1 MSWFHTIAELAQ
13 AIVTGSAPNGSAGVP
28 AGSGT
33 AAQTFSSVSTDTRTL
48 RPGDVFFALSG
59 ENFDGN
65 TFVPQAFEK
74 GAVAAVCER
83 PMPGG
88 LCITVESPLR
98 ALQDFAAWHR
108 SQCSAKV
115 IAITGSSGKT
125 TAKDLT
131 AALLA
136 SKYPVVKTQGNL
148 NNDIGCP
155 LSLLHLDDTTQYA
168 VIEMGAN
175 HAGEIAGLCRVARP
189 DEAAVTIVAPA
200 HLEGFGSIEGVARAK
215 AEIVEGLVPGGMFY
229 VNVDNP
235 WCLAMAERHPG
246 PKMYFGGH
254 GDVVLRNCSFD
265 AAGEMVLDI
274 DPVGVLRLPLS
285 VRAHATNVLLAV
297 AVALRH
303 GVDEIEAPLRA
314 ACAGLS
320 RFKTLAV
327 GPLTVLDDSYNA
339 NPASMAAAL
348 QALADRRVSGARIAA
363 LGEMRELGA
372 AAGDLHR
379 EVGEAAGRFG
389 VNHLYAFGPHAADM
403 AAGAL
408 AAGVPHAEALDDHD
422 AIASA
427 VRRVAVPG
435 DALLVKGSRGARMET
450 VIEALKRM
458 YGG

>member
-1 MSWFHTIAELAQ
+1 MSWTCTLGELAR
-13 AIVTGSAPNGSAGVP
+13 AIGAPVPHNG
-28 AGSGT
+28 
-33 AAQTFSSVSTDTRTL
+33 AAARTFSAVSTDTRSL

-74 GAVAAVCER
+74 GAVAAVCEQ
-83 PMPGG
+83 PVPGG
-88 LCITVESPLR
+88 LCVVAEEPVR
-98 ALQDFAAWHR
+98 RLQDFAAWHR
-108 SQCSAKV
+108 TRCAANV

-125 TAKDLT
+125 TAKDLV

-155 LSLLHLDDTTQYA
+155 LSLLLMDENTRHA

-175 HAGEIAGLCRVARP
+175 HAGEIAGLCRIARP

-200 HLEGFGSIEGVARAK
+200 HLEGFGTIEGIARAK
-215 AEIVEGLVPGGMFY
+215 AEIVTGLARGGMFY

-235 WCLAMAERHPG
+235 WCLAMAARHDG
-246 PKMYFGGH
+246 PKMYFGAH
-254 GDVVLRNCSFD
+254 GDVVLRSCAFD
-265 AAGEMVLDI
+265 DAGEMVLDI
-274 DPVGVLRLPLS
+274 DPVGVLRLPLA

-297 AVALRH
+297 AVAMRH
-303 GVDEIEAPLRA
+303 GIVEIEGPLRA
-314 ACAGLS
+314 ACAALS

-339 NPASMAAAL
+339 NPASMTAAL
-348 QALADRRVSGARIAA
+348 EALADRRVDGARMAV
-363 LGEMRELGA
+363 LGEMLELGA
-372 AAGDLHR
+372 AARDLHR
-379 EVGEAAGRFG
+379 EVGRAAARFG
-389 VNHLYAFGPHAADM
+389 VAHLFAYGPHGADM

-408 AAGVPHAEALDDHD
+408 EAGVPHAEALDDHG
-422 AIASA
+422 AIALA
-427 VRRVAVPG
+427 VRRVAAPG
-435 DALLVKGSRGARMET
+435 DALLVKGSRGVRMET

-458 YGG
+458 YDGG

>member
-1 MSWFHTIAELAQ
+1 MSWKYTLGELAG
-13 AIVTGSAPNGSAGVP
+13 AVGAVLPTGLGEF
-28 AGSGT
+28 
-33 AAQTFSSVSTDTRTL
+33 TFSGVSTDTRTL

-59 ENFDGN
+59 DNFDGN
-65 TFVPQAFEK
+65 TFVPLAFEK

-83 PMPGG
+83 PIPGG
-88 LCITVESPLR
+88 PCIVVEAPLR
-98 ALQDFAAWHR
+98 RLQDFAAWHR
-108 SQCSAKV
+108 LRCSANV

-125 TAKDLT
+125 TAKDLI
-131 AALLA
+131 AAVLA

-155 LSLLHLDDTTQYA
+155 LSLLQLEETTRHA

-175 HAGEIAGLCRVARP
+175 HAGEIAGLCRIARP

-215 AEIVEGLVPGGMFY
+215 AEIVAGLTHGGMFY

-235 WCLAMAERHPG
+235 WCLAMAKEYGG
-246 PKMYFGGH
+246 PKMYFGAH
-254 GDVVLRNCSFD
+254 GDVVLRNCFFD
-265 AAGEMVLDI
+265 DAEEMVLDI
-274 DPVGVLRLPLS
+274 DPVGVLRLPLA
-285 VRAHATNVLLAV
+285 VRAHSTNVLLAV

-303 GVDEIEAPLRA
+303 GIEEIEAPLRA

-320 RFKTLAV
+320 RFKTLKV
-327 GPLTVLDDSYNA
+327 GPLTVLDDAYNA

-348 QALADRRVSGARIAA
+348 EALADRRVAGARMAA
-363 LGEMRELGA
+363 LGEMLELGA

-379 EVGEAAGRFG
+379 EVGRAAGRFG
-389 VNHLYAFGPHAADM
+389 VKHLFAYGPHGADT
-403 AAGAL
+403 AAGA
-408 AAGVPHAEALDDHD
+408 AEAGVPHAEALDDHD

-427 VRRVAVPG
+427 VFRAAAPG
-435 DALLVKGSRGARMET
+435 DALLVKGSRGVRMET
-450 VIEALKRM
+450 VIEALKRL